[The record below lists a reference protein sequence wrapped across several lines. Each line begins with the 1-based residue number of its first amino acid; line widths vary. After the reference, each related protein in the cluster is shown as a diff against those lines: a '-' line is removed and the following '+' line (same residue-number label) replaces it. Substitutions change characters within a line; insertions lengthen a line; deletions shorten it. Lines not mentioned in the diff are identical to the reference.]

1 MRSFYKA
8 QALFIP
14 PFWRKT
20 RFITMKRVLIT
31 RLIPDIGVRILRE
44 SNQIDL
50 TASQNEMPPSREELL
65 QNVKGM
71 DGIVSLLTERMD
83 GELMDAAGPQL
94 KCIST
99 VAVGFDNIDVNAAKQ
114 RGIMVTNTPG
124 VLTETS
130 ADMAFALLMAA
141 ARRLP
146 EGERYA
152 KSGEWKTWGM
162 TILLGQDIHGATLGI
177 AGMGRIGAAVARRAK
192 GFGMNIL
199 YTARK
204 PHEDVEQELGAR
216 RVSKEDLL
224 AQSDFVSVHTPLTP
238 ETRGYIGVAELAQ
251 MKPTAVLI
259 NTARGPV
266 VDTNALYEAMKVKQI
281 FAAALDV
288 TDPEP
293 LPADHPLYTL
303 DNVLIVPHLASAS
316 VKTRDRMAE
325 IAATNMVAAMK
336 GEEPPN
342 RVA

>member
-1 MRSFYKA
+1 MKKVFV
-8 QALFIP
+8 
-14 PFWRKT
+14 T
-20 RFITMKRVLIT
+20 RI
-31 RLIPDIGVRILRE
+31 IPDIGPRILRE
-44 SNQIDL
+44 SNQIDI
-50 TASQNEMPPSREELL
+50 SQWPHEMPPPRDALL
-65 QNVKGM
+65 EQVQGM

-99 VAVGFDNIDVNAAKQ
+99 VAVGYDNIDVNAAKQ

-152 KSGEWKTWGM
+152 KSGQWKTWGM
-162 TILLGQDIHGATLGI
+162 TILLGQDIYGATLGI

-192 GFGMNIL
+192 GFGMRIL
-199 YTARK
+199 YTARNRHK
-204 PHEDVEQELGAR
+204 DIEHETGATH
-216 RVSKEDLL
+216 VSKDELL
-224 AQSDFVSVHTPLTP
+224 AQSDFITVHTPLTP
-238 ETRGYIGVAELAQ
+238 ETRGYINAESFEK

-266 VDTNALYEAMKVKQI
+266 VDTNALYNAMQAKRI

-316 VKTRDRMAE
+316 VATRNRMAE
-325 IAATNMVAAMK
+325 IAATNMVAAMR
-336 GEEPPN
+336 GDAPPN
-342 RVA
+342 RVG